1 MYNTFLQAYSVC
13 AQLSERSNHPVAFYC
28 TAGKDRTG
36 LVAMLVLSALGV
48 DKESIINDYV
58 LSDSVYADLNDKDA
72 MVGALQQQQ
81 VSGCYLSDRNME
93 HACPGTAVLHFLDR
107 HCT

>member
-1 MYNTFLQAYSVC
+1 
-13 AQLSERSNHPVAFYC
+13 VAFYC

-36 LVAMLVLSALGV
+36 LIAMLVLSALGV
-48 DKESIINDYV
+48 DNESIVNDYV

-81 VSGCYLSDRNME
+81 VS
-93 HACPGTAVLHFLDR
+93 ACFTLCNTNIKCFSVLQWPP
-107 HCT
+107 

>member
-1 MYNTFLQAYSVC
+1 LITTSPHTKELSDDYPLCT
-13 AQLSERSNHPVAFYC
+13 QLSERKNHPVAFYC

-48 DKESIINDYV
+48 EKEAIINDYV

-81 VSGCYLSDRNME
+81 VSSLGCDKNIY
-93 HACPGTAVLHFLDR
+93 
-107 HCT
+107 